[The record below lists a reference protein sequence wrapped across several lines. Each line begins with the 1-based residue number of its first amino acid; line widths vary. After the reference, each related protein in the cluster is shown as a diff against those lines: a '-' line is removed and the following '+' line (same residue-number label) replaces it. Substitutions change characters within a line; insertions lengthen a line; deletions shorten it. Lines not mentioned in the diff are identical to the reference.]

1 MLHSQ
6 VLKAVRW
13 VEGSPSAQRQI
24 QETEIMWMLEIPKMK
39 KSNMSLQIWR
49 EHCKLL
55 KAASRCPR
63 TSMASAKT
71 VAVCEWRHGTRVVAV
86 CVSHEDG

>member
-24 QETEIMWMLEIPKMK
+24 EETEIMWQLETPKLK
-39 KSNMSLQIWR
+39 KCNMTLPIWR

-55 KAASRCPR
+55 KVASRCPR

-71 VAVCEWRHGTRVVAV
+71 AAVC
-86 CVSHEDG
+86 